1 MTGSRQYY
9 VRRTIIAGVSVFV
22 ISVLAGIAFRGW
34 HEYHTPML
42 RPFTVSEL
50 LFVSTVGPLAAG
62 AVLAAPLT
70 IAVLI
75 ISAFMIFF
83 GSRWKRIWLSLAG
96 FVLMGLYW
104 LLMVELIRQFAL
116 ID

>member
-1 MTGSRQYY
+1 MKESHQYY
-9 VRRTIIAGVSVFV
+9 KRRTIIAGVSVFV

-34 HEYHTPML
+34 HEYHTPLL

-50 LFVSTVGPLAAG
+50 LFVSTVGPLAG
-62 AVLAAPLT
+62 AYLVAPLT
-70 IAVLI
+70 VLVLI
-75 ISAFMIFF
+75 IFAIMVLF
-83 GSRWKRIWLSLAG
+83 GARSKRIWLSLSA

-104 LLMVELIRQFAL
+104 LLMVEFIRQFAL